1 LPKRYSNQLKM
12 MMMNL

>member
-1 LPKRYSNQLKM
+1 LPKRYSNLLKT